1 MIAYRLDIKTGDLI
15 DGKYTVIDRI
25 GSGSYGDVYKV
36 KDVRGN
42 NYALKLLR
50 LWEVSNELHDSLVA
64 KFDQEYKTGKL
75 TSEYLIHSLDFGVVK
90 GNPYLLMEY
99 CSPGDLSELIGKDLS
114 QLPSFAHDILAG
126 LHTLHSEGKVHR
138 DLKPENVLIRN
149 NGKAA
154 LTDFGVV
161 GEMDQSKRM
170 SEVGWWKKRPKQVQ
184 GTPLYMA
191 PEMADRVGGGVT
203 YLPTVDIWSF
213 GVMMFELLT
222 GGSFPFGN
230 IEKIEDLP
238 TYQEKAK
245 KGKWDTEKLR
255 SVPNGNDW
263 FYLIDRCLAP
273 NYRERYQ
280 SALEVLQ
287 DMKPMIGNVN
297 PIHKKERLSRNP
309 NISKLIITQGDN
321 LGTTYILSNFLNG
334 HRRMLHVGRK
344 PEDNDIVLPENNST
358 YVSRYHFTLEK
369 SKDGSFW
376 TIKDGQWIKTERA
389 WVTSTNGTYLNATPV
404 ITHSDGKDGLKV
416 FTGDIITVGEY
427 KIKVE

>member
-15 DGKYTVIDRI
+15 DGKYTVVSQI
-25 GSGSYGDVYKV
+25 GCGSYGDVFKV
-36 KDVRGN
+36 KDIRGN
-42 NYALKLLR
+42 DYALKLLR
-50 LWEVSNELHDSLVA
+50 LWEVPNDLHDPLVT
-64 KFDQEYKTGKL
+64 KFEQEYKTGRL
-75 TSEYLIHSLDFGVVK
+75 SSEYLIHSLDFGIVQ
-90 GNPYLLMEY
+90 GNPYLLMEF
-99 CSPGDLSELIGKDLS
+99 CSLGDLSKFTGKDIS
-114 QLPSFAHDILAG
+114 HLPNYAHDILEA

-161 GEMDQSKRM
+161 GEMDQAKRM
-170 SEVGWWKKRPKQVQ
+170 SEVGWLKKRPKQVQ

-191 PEMADRVGGGVT
+191 PEMADRMGGGVT

-213 GVMMFELLT
+213 GVMIYELLT
-222 GGSFPFGN
+222 GGAFPFGN

-238 TYQEKAK
+238 AYQEKAK
-245 KGKWDTEKLR
+245 KGKWDMNRLR
-255 SVPNGNDW
+255 SVPYGNDW
-263 FYLIDRCLAP
+263 FHIIDRCLTP

-280 SALEVLQ
+280 SAVEVLQ
-287 DMKPMIGNVN
+287 DMKPMIGNIN
-297 PIHKKERLSRNP
+297 PIHVRERLSRSTS
-309 NISKLIITQGDN
+309 ISLLVVTQGDN
-321 LGTTYILSNFLNG
+321 LGTSYTLSRYLKNQG
-334 HRRMLHVGRK
+334 RMLRIGRGNN
-344 PEDNDIVLPENNST
+344 NDIVLPESNST

-376 TIKDGQWIKTERA
+376 IIRDGQWQKTEKR

-404 ITHSDGKDGLKV
+404 KQEGLKV
-416 FTGDIITVGEY
+416 FTGDIITAGEY

>member
-1 MIAYRLDIKTGDLI
+1 MVAYRLDINTGDLI
-15 DGKYTVIDRI
+15 DGKYIVINRI

-36 KDVRGN
+36 KDALN
-42 NYALKLLR
+42 NEYALKLLR
-50 LWEVSNELHDSLVA
+50 LWEVASELHETLVT
-64 KFDQEYKTGKL
+64 KFEQEYKTGKL
-75 TSEYLIHSLDFGVVK
+75 TSEYLIHSLDFGTVK
-90 GNPYLLMEY
+90 GNPYLLMEF
-99 CSPGDLSELIGKDLS
+99 CSSGDLSKYINKDQS
-114 QLPSFAHDILAG
+114 KLPQFGHDILEG

-161 GEMDQSKRM
+161 GEMDKSKRM
-170 SEVGWWKKRPKQVQ
+170 SEIGWWKKRPKQVQ

-213 GVMMFELLT
+213 GIMMYELLT

-238 TYQEKAK
+238 DYQNRAK
-245 KGKWDTEKLR
+245 NRQWDRNLLR
-255 SVPNGNDW
+255 SVPYGNDW
-263 FYLIDRCLAP
+263 YNIIDRCLDP

-280 SALEVLQ
+280 NVSEVLQ
-287 DMKPMIGNVN
+287 DMKPMIGNIGPSIEN
-297 PIHKKERLSRNP
+297 ERLSRSTL
-309 NISKLIITQGDN
+309 ISTLVITQGNN
-321 LGTTYILSNFLNG
+321 LGTSYAVNRYLKDHG
-334 HRRMLHVGRK
+334 RMLRVGRGYN
-344 PEDNDIVLPENNST
+344 NDIVLPENYST

-369 SKDGSFW
+369 SRDGSFW
-376 TIKDGQWIKTERA
+376 IIRDGQWQKDEKR

-404 ITHSDGKDGLKV
+404 TQEGLKI
-416 FTGDIITVGEY
+416 FTGDIITAGEY
-427 KIKVE
+427 KIKVK